1 MRYDQISLGMT
12 ASRTDQVTIDTILA
26 FAAVSGD
33 VNPLHVDPEFAKR
46 SSFGGIVAHGTLLAA
61 YVSAVLGLELPGPGT
76 VAREFTQRYRGAVRP
91 GDVVRTTVKVIKL
104 EPKLRKVTCEC
115 TSHVNTTLVARG
127 QASML
132 CES

>member
-1 MRYDQISLGMT
+1 MRYDEITLGMT
-12 ASRTDQVTIDTILA
+12 ASRTDEVTIDTILA

-33 VNPLHVDPEFAKR
+33 DNPLHVDPEFAKR

-61 YVSAVLGLELPGPGT
+61 YVSAVLGLKLPGPGT
-76 VAREFTQRYRGAVRP
+76 IAREFSQRYRGAVRP
-91 GDVVRTTVKVIKL
+91 GDFVVTTVRVIKL

-115 TSHVNTTLVARG
+115 TSYVNATLVARG

>member
-1 MRYDQISLGMT
+1 MRYDELTLGMT
-12 ASRTDQVTIDTILA
+12 ASRADQVTLDTIRA

-33 VNPLHVDPEFAKR
+33 DNPLHVDPEFAKR

-61 YVSAVLGLELPGPGT
+61 YVSAVLGLKLPGPGT
-76 VAREFTQRYRGAVRP
+76 IAREFTQRYRGAVRP
-91 GDVVRTTVKVIKL
+91 GDLVVTTVKVIKL

-115 TSHVNTTLVARG
+115 TSHVDSTLVARG

>member
-1 MRYDQISLGMT
+1 MRYDEISLGMT

-33 VNPLHVDPEFAKR
+33 VNPLHVDPEFAKQ

-91 GDVVRTTVKVIKL
+91 GDVVRTTVTVIKL

-115 TSHVNTTLVARG
+115 TSHVDTTLVARG

-132 CES
+132 CEA

>member
-1 MRYDQISLGMT
+1 MRYDEISLGMT

-104 EPKLRKVTCEC
+104 EAKLRKVTCEC

>member
-1 MRYDQISLGMT
+1 MRYDELTLGMT
-12 ASRTDQVTIDTILA
+12 ASRADQVTLDTIRA

-33 VNPLHVDPEFAKR
+33 VNPLHVDAEFAKR

-61 YVSAVLGLELPGPGT
+61 YVSAVLGLKLPGPGT
-76 VAREFTQRYRGAVRP
+76 IAREFTQRYRGAVRP
-91 GDVVRTTVKVIKL
+91 GDLVVTTVKVIKL

-115 TSHVNTTLVARG
+115 TSHVNSTLVARG

-132 CES
+132 CEA

>member
-1 MRYDQISLGMT
+1 MRYDEITLGMT
-12 ASRTDQVTIDTILA
+12 ASRTDEVTMNTILA

-33 VNPLHVDPEFAKR
+33 DNPLHVNPEFAKQ

-61 YVSAVLGLELPGPGT
+61 YVSAVLGLKLPGPGT

-91 GDVVRTTVKVIKL
+91 GDSVVTTVKVVKL

-115 TSHVNTTLVARG
+115 TSYVNTTLVARG

>member
-1 MRYDQISLGMT
+1 MRYDEITLGMT
-12 ASRTDQVTIDTILA
+12 ASRTDEVTMNTILA

-33 VNPLHVDPEFAKR
+33 DNPLHVNPEFAKQ

-61 YVSAVLGLELPGPGT
+61 YVSAVLGLKLPGPGT

-91 GDVVRTTVKVIKL
+91 GDSVVTTVKVVKL

-115 TSHVNTTLVARG
+115 TSHVNATLVARG